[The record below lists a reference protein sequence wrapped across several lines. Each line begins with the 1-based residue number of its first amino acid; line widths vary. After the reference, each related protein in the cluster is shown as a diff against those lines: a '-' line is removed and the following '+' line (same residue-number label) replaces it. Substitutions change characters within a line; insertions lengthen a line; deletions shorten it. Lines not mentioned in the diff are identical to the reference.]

1 MTSWH
6 SITKE
11 EALRELDSALTG
23 LSKKEAAKRQKK
35 YGFNVLEAKKKT
47 PLFLRFISQFKDF
60 MILTLIFAALVS
72 FFVSFLHGELDLV
85 EPAIILSIITLNAVL
100 GVLQESK
107 AEKSLEALQKMSAPS
122 ALVMRDNL
130 LESID
135 AKELVPG
142 DIIYL
147 ETGHFVPADARLLT
161 SVNLKIDEA
170 SLTGESHPIEK
181 DAEAIL
187 KDNILPAE
195 RINMIAATGIVTY
208 GRGTAVV
215 TATGMHTEV
224 GHIARMI
231 MDDETPMTP
240 LQKRLAATGKALG
253 IAALIICVIIF
264 LVGILKNRPIFEMFM
279 TSVSL
284 AVAAIP
290 EGLPAIVTIML
301 SLGVQR
307 MAKKNAV
314 IRKLPAVET
323 LGSATVICSDKTGTL
338 TQNKMTVTEICSCK
352 GKEEPEGNTGKFLL
366 TLSSLCN
373 DAILQITGKSKHQKV
388 SATGEPTENAL
399 ILAAF
404 QIGLNKSQLDLQYP
418 RIYEIPF
425 DSSRKQMTTIHKLPN
440 GGYRQITKGAFDIL
454 LSECTN
460 AYRGGK
466 ETPITHVLREQL
478 TRLNESMTAKALRV
492 IAVAYKDYPA
502 ESSYISRLKNK
513 TLKDGINDAEQGLTM
528 AGLIGMIDPPRPEVK
543 DAVLTCQMAGIT
555 PVMITGDHVSTACAI
570 AKELGILTKDNSN
583 DLSYSSLRA
592 AEIDLKASARYTSPS
607 SNQAMTGAELSQIS
621 QEDLVE
627 RIKNYRVF
635 ARVSPEHKVRIVK
648 ALQARGEVVAMTG
661 DGVND
666 APALKAA
673 DIGCAM
679 GISGTDVAK
688 NAADMILTD
697 DNFATIV
704 AAVKEGRGIYDN
716 IKKAVHFLLSCNIGE
731 ILTIFVAILF
741 GLPSPLLAVQLL
753 WVNLVTDSLPAISL
767 GVDPPD
773 KDIMKK
779 KPLPPDK
786 GMFADGLTFKIITE
800 GILIGS
806 LALLAF
812 IIGIRFFDNNTLP
825 SDVIRDSKTVELAA
839 LSTPYVGR
847 TMAFAVLSL
856 SQLFHSFNMRSE
868 HSITKIGL
876 FSNIKLVLSFL
887 VCSFLQVIVISIK
900 PLANIFKV
908 VPLTPAQWSI
918 VLVLSFLPIV
928 VVELQKTSRKK

>member
-1 MTSWH
+1 MTTNWH

-11 EALRELDSALTG
+11 AVLRELDSGLSG
-23 LSKKEAAKRQKK
+23 LSKKEALKRQKK
-35 YGFNVLEAKKKT
+35 YGLNVLEAKKKK

-60 MILTLIFAALVS
+60 MILTLIFAALIS
-72 FFVSFLHGELDLV
+72 FFVSLLHGELDFV
-85 EPAIILSIITLNAVL
+85 EPAIIIFIITLNAIL

-107 AEKSLEALQKMSAPS
+107 AEKSLEALQKMSAPT
-122 ALVMRDNL
+122 ALVMRDDL
-130 LESID
+130 LESVD

-142 DIIYL
+142 DLIYL

-181 DAEAIL
+181 DAEVLL
-187 KDNILPAE
+187 KEDILPAE
-195 RINMIAATGIVTY
+195 RINMVAATGIVTY

-224 GHIARMI
+224 GHIAKLI
-231 MDDETPMTP
+231 MEDETPLTP
-240 LQKRLAATGKALG
+240 LQKRLASTGKTLG
-253 IAALIICVIIF
+253 IAALVICIIIF
-264 LVGILKNRPIFEMFM
+264 FIGILKSRPVFEMFM

-307 MAKKNAV
+307 MARKNAV

-338 TQNKMTVTEICSCK
+338 TQNKMTVTEICTSK
-352 GKEEPEGNTGKFLL
+352 GKELPDSPGGKQLL
-366 TLSSLCN
+366 TLASLCN
-373 DAILQITGKSKHQKV
+373 DTILQITGKGKHQSV
-388 SATGEPTENAL
+388 SVTGEPTENAL
-399 ILAAF
+399 VMAAH
-404 QIGLNKSQLDLQYP
+404 QTGLIKAQLDLTHP
-418 RIYEIPF
+418 RVFEIPF
-425 DSSRKQMTTIHKLPN
+425 DSVRKQMTTVHKMPD

-454 LSECTN
+454 LSECSN
-460 AYRGGK
+460 VDKGK
-466 ETPITHVLREQL
+466 ELPLTQVLKDQL
-478 TRLNESMTAKALRV
+478 IRLNESMTGKALRV

-502 ESSYISRLKNK
+502 GSSLPERLKTYSVSGKNK
-513 TLKDGINDAEQGLTM
+513 QQNLEQGLTF
-528 AGLIGMIDPPRPEVK
+528 AGLIGMIDPPRPEVR
-543 DAVLTCQMAGIT
+543 DAVYTCQLAGIT

-570 AKELGILTKDNSN
+570 AKDLGILSKEAP
-583 DLSYSSLRA
+583 LPKLRA
-592 AEIDLKASARYTSPS
+592 AEFTGNLSSSPS
-607 SNQAMTGAELSQIS
+607 ALQSGAMTGAELSRLS
-621 QEDLVE
+621 QEELIEKIRD
-627 RIKNYRVF
+627 YRVF

-648 ALQARGEVVAMTG
+648 AFQARGEVVAMTG

-704 AAVKEGRGIYDN
+704 SAVKEGRGIYDN
-716 IKKAVHFLLSCNIGE
+716 IKKSVHFLLSCNVGE
-731 ILTIFVAILF
+731 ILTIFAAILF
-741 GLPSPLLAVQLL
+741 GLPSPLVAVQLL

-767 GVDPPD
+767 GVEPADR
-773 KDIMKK
+773 DIMKK
-779 KPLPPDK
+779 KPIPPDK
-786 GMFADGLTFKIITE
+786 GMFADGLAFKIITE
-800 GILIGS
+800 GILIGT

-812 IIGIRFFDNNTLP
+812 IIGIRFFDSASLP
-825 SDVIRDSKTVELAA
+825 GGVLKGTKTVELAA
-839 LSTPYVGR
+839 MTTPYIGR
-847 TMAFAVLSL
+847 AMVFAVLSL

-868 HSITKIGL
+868 HSLTKIGL
-876 FSNIKLVLSFL
+876 FSNMKLLLSFFI
-887 VCSFLQVIVISIK
+887 CAFLQVIVISVK
-900 PLANIFKV
+900 PLADIFKV
-908 VPLTPAQWSI
+908 VPLTPAQWSL

-928 VVELQKTSRKK
+928 VVEIQKGRK